1 MQKCVVDQLC
11 QWRGALVILQVK
23 GQSAVGPKNIDLMN
37 HKDDLTETEVVVDL
51 EFCILKFS
59 LLVYLLVDFFLC
71 DSTAIY
77 SIHFIH
83 FFLFAPSSGHLFQ
96 NSASLCWGVFG
107 DPSDLSLW
115 PLSHICLKKIILK

>member
-1 MQKCVVDQLC
+1 MQKCVVDHPVSAE
-11 QWRGALVILQVK
+11 RSFGDTA
-23 GQSAVGPKNIDLMN
+23 GQRSICSWAKNHFDIDLMN
-37 HKDDLTETEVVVDL
+37 HEDDLTETEVVVDL

-71 DSTAIY
+71 DSAAIY
-77 SIHFIH
+77 SISIS
-83 FFLFAPSSGHLFQ
+83 FFFAPSSGHLFQ

-115 PLSHICLKKIILK
+115 PLSHICLKKSL

>member
-1 MQKCVVDQLC
+1 MQKCVVDQLSVE
-11 QWRGALVILQVK
+11 RSFGDTA
-23 GQSAVGPKNIDLMN
+23 GQRSICSWDKNHFDIDLMN
-37 HKDDLTETEVVVDL
+37 HEDDLTETEVVVDL

-77 SIHFIH
+77 SISI
-83 FFLFAPSSGHLFQ
+83 FFFFCSFLWSFVP
-96 NSASLCWGVFG
+96 NSASLCSG

-115 PLSHICLKKIILK
+115 PLSHICF

>member
-77 SIHFIH
+77 SISIF
-83 FFLFAPSSGHLFQ
+83 FFLLLPLVICSKIRPHSAPASSVTLLTCH
-96 NSASLCWGVFG
+96 FG
-107 DPSDLSLW
+107 
-115 PLSHICLKKIILK
+115 LSHIYV